1 MNPTQLLRITLFVLI
16 PIIALV
22 VSLQIADSSILIP
35 FLLVFGTLMVAFTA
49 AYPAILLVLCI
60 VFSELTGRSGLG
72 LGYWEM
78 FSCALLARWG
88 LEAVFTRS
96 LFGKVKGKFTFVCI
110 LGYTSIL
117 AWHGLPALLSVGD
130 GVGRRLAVMA
140 FAGAGL
146 SYLLLAEKVNLSRL
160 KWLPW
165 IGLIPGIV
173 LSTFDLVNLI
183 IPAAL
188 PLTYFIYE
196 GQNWEIIAQYL
207 GDSGGMVRIA
217 GFRNLGLGLAFLSL
231 TYFAFQKKFRLGRL
245 TIQTVLTIIGGAFVA
260 FAGYRNFVIRIAA
273 GVLIASYARSKATF
287 LAVCVS
293 AVLFVGALLFIQSNV
308 VTLPLTVQRSLSFLP
323 GDWDA
328 ATKFEADSGLE
339 WRSEIRSI
347 FFHQIFPNH
356 MLFGRGLVYDERI
369 ASMTWMAESPDFQ
382 TEYFVLMQSYHS
394 GLASTLDFVGIIGTA
409 FLIMG
414 CLRAIWNCIFVVRRI
429 TEAQPW
435 HLWCVL
441 MLLPTIPLFWYTSFF
456 ERTFPFLTVFFCLL
470 EIARSQITE
479 GSGETPTEDRE
490 KADYEM
496 ELATH

>member
-1 MNPTQLLRITLFVLI
+1 MNPTQLLRIALFVLI

-22 VSLQIADSSILIP
+22 VSLQIADSSILLP

-60 VFSELTGRSGLG
+60 VFSGLTGRSGLG
-72 LGYWEM
+72 LGYWEI
-78 FSCALLARWG
+78 FSCALMARWG
-88 LEAVFTRS
+88 LEAVFSGS
-96 LFGKVKGKFTFVCI
+96 LFGTVKGKFTFVCI
-110 LGYTSIL
+110 LGYTGIL

-130 GVGRRLAVMA
+130 GVGRRLAIMA
-140 FAGAGL
+140 IAGAGI
-146 SYLLLAEKVNLSRL
+146 SYLLLAQRVNLSRL

-165 IGLIPGIV
+165 VGLIPGIV
-173 LSTFDLVNLI
+173 LSTFDLVNLL
-183 IPAAL
+183 IPSAL
-188 PLTYFIYE
+188 PITYFIYE

-207 GDSGGMVRIA
+207 GESGGMVRIA
-217 GFRNLGLGLAFLSL
+217 GFRDLGLGFALLAL
-231 TYFAFQKKFRLGRL
+231 TYFGFQKTFRPGRL
-245 TIQTVLTIIGGAFVA
+245 TIQTLVTIVGAAFVA

-287 LAVCVS
+287 IAVCIT
-293 AVLFVGALLFIQSNV
+293 ATLFVGALLFVQSNV

-347 FFHQIFPNH
+347 FFQQIFPNH
-356 MLFGRGLVYDERI
+356 MLLGRGLVYDERI
-369 ASMTWMAESPDFQ
+369 ASMTWMAQSPDFQ

-394 GLASTLDFVGIIGTA
+394 GLASSLDFVGIIGTA
-409 FLIMG
+409 FLILG
-414 CLRAIWNCIFVVRRI
+414 SLRAIWNCTFVIRRI
-429 TEAQPW
+429 ADAQPW
-435 HLWCVL
+435 HLWSVL

-479 GSGETPTEDRE
+479 GTGEAPITDRE
-490 KADYEM
+490 EADYEM
-496 ELATH
+496 ELATR